1 MLVVMK
7 KSKVTNMFIFL
18 IEVVIV
24 STLEIRQ

>member
-24 STLEIRQ
+24 STLEMRQ